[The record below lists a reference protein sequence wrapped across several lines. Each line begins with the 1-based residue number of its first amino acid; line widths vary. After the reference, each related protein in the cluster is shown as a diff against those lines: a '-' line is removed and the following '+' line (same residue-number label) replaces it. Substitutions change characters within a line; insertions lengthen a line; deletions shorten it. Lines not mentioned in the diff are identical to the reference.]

1 MLYKLTESHK
11 DAASLVPRLSS
22 KTGRRKE
29 SGNEARM
36 LQSTLIQYTACVS
49 DEDIENDYKMY
60 MCSIINSQARCQIQ
74 PVDWTTSYKRQ
85 SLWYSPQEDGLFQ

>member
-29 SGNEARM
+29 PGNEARM

-49 DEDIENDYKMY
+49 DEDVGNDYKMY
-60 MCSIINSQARCQIQ
+60 TCSIINSQARCQIQ